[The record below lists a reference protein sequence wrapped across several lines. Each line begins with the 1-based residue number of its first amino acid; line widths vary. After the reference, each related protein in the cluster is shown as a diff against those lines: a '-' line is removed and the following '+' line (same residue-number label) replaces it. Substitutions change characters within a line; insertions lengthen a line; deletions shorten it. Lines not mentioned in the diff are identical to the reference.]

1 MGAKTVIT
9 EVGSY
14 ESNMLDIAARA
25 EVSRA
30 TIYNH
35 FADKEEMMVAVVEFE
50 IDRLLELARNAG
62 SREKALYQ
70 LSRAISEDEALAKM
84 VETDHDDIVTLTTVT
99 GHPLW
104 IKVHRYLA
112 EIFGNDETSVGLILR
127 WILGQITSPL
137 SDDQSRLQASRIS
150 QVI

>member
-50 IDRLLELARNAG
+50 IDRLFELARNAG